1 MLVNDVSPTMIMPEK
16 FFPFST
22 HLSRKIE
29 IFQNM
34 EHVAAKE
41 KKSDAWEQKSGS
53 HALIGKMKLMHGAC
67 FLRAKTSEMAR
78 HEGTKGFFMSICGII
93 IRKYSVF
100 LSWNASNNLRRE
112 VGCYGYRVVLLE
124 SDVCPLVFLSHALTL
139 IPELM
144 HEPLFS
150 AFLHHFPDSHR

>member
-67 FLRAKTSEMAR
+67 FYEQKHQKWLDMREQ
-78 HEGTKGFFMSICGII
+78 KGS
-93 IRKYSVF
+93 S
-100 LSWNASNNLRRE
+100 
-112 VGCYGYRVVLLE
+112 
-124 SDVCPLVFLSHALTL
+124 
-139 IPELM
+139 
-144 HEPLFS
+144 
-150 AFLHHFPDSHR
+150 